1 MSLAADTRRAV
12 RANPFL
18 RDALRAGVV
27 NYAAAARY
35 LDVGDQEAVV
45 AALRR
50 FEDDLADYEA
60 PAVGARVTMER
71 GLARTGDPEDA
82 LLRVGDVSLG
92 PDGGDLTA
100 VSASGDGVDAR
111 ALGLV
116 LRRLDSEGVAV
127 AAAGAADGVALV
139 VVLDR
144 DGPDALRC
152 VEDSLG

>member
-12 RANPFL
+12 RARPFL

-35 LDVGDQEAVV
+35 LDLGDEEAVV

-50 FEDDLADYEA
+50 FERDLPDREE

-71 GLARTGDPEDA
+71 GLERTDDPDEA
-82 LLRVGDVSLG
+82 LLRVGDTSLAS
-92 PDGGDLTA
+92 GGGELTA

-111 ALGLV
+111 TLGLV
-116 LRRLDSEGVAV
+116 LRRLDGEGVAV

-139 VVLDR
+139 VVLNR
-144 DGPDALRC
+144 DGPDALRY
-152 VEDSLG
+152 VEDTLG